1 MVSRPPSR
9 AALGALALALVLP
22 PCLAKAEQSPS
33 YSALLT
39 PLLKGGTDVLGR
51 PLSYPPGQATVTAA
65 VVVLA
70 PGQPTGWHTHA
81 VPLFAQVLE
90 GELTVDYGSKGKK
103 VFRAGDTVL
112 EAVDWP
118 HNGTNTGTVPVRL
131 LAVYMGSDAAANATP
146 ADGPR

>member
-1 MVSRPPSR
+1 LLAALTLCPAASR
-9 AALGALALALVLP
+9 A
-22 PCLAKAEQSPS
+22 EQGPS

-39 PLLKGGTDVLGR
+39 PLLKGEADVLGR
-51 PLSYPPGQATVTAA
+51 PLSYPAGQATVTAA
-65 VVVLA
+65 IVVLA
-70 PGQPTGWHTHA
+70 PGQQTGWHVHA
-81 VPLFAQVLE
+81 VPLFAQILE
-90 GELTVDYGSKGKK
+90 GELTVDYGSKGRKL
-103 VFRAGDTVL
+103 FRAGDTVL